1 MAQITYLEGKKE
13 QTSYHL
19 RHLELLKSEK
29 TYEFCFEYQKRA
41 SKVNITVLAVIKKE
55 IRWT

>member
-1 MAQITYLEGKKE
+1 MAQITYLEGKKQ

-41 SKVNITVLAVIKKE
+41 SKVNVTVLAVIKK
-55 IRWT
+55 